1 MIRRQILEIVGW
13 ETPRRSATTIWGRF
27 WRRISR
33 QATTWSRRGIR
44 HLDRS
49 IPRPSITSA
58 TRQVISSIVSSQ
70 SPVVDW

>member
-33 QATTWSRRGIR
+33 QATTWSRREIR

-58 TRQVISSIVSSQ
+58 IRQVISSIVSSQ